1 MVQYVTHED
10 AREMMRE
17 HMRNLDVLKA
27 CKRHRFSRER
37 TVCDRFCCES
47 CGGLVTDDQRRW
59 YEQGVEH
66 GQQNGHVQQGKTRT
80 QK

>member
-1 MVQYVTHED
+1 MAEYITHEG
-10 AREMMRE
+10 ARRLLSEYQDNANRL
-17 HMRNLDVLKA
+17 RG
-27 CKRHRFSRER
+27 CKRHKFER
-37 TVCDRFCCES
+37 DKANHDRFRCES

-66 GQQNGHVQQGKTRT
+66 GQNGQPNKTRV